1 MGRSHNGDAVIAR
14 LRAKWAAMTVE
25 RVRAAV
31 ARERERCA
39 RIVESYVNAEVEVLI
54 AKAAAE
60 IRSGR

>member
-31 ARERERCA
+31 ARERERAA
-39 RIVESYVNAEVEVLI
+39 RIVEAYENTDPGKAF
-54 AKAAAE
+54 AAAAAE